1 MPQHQGG
8 ISESVH
14 HIAGVLKDACSQS
27 LSDTNETDAQTIEV
41 IERYLPDGNLATRV
55 GYVLHVKGEFRAAI
69 AAYRRA
75 IALDATRFDT
85 WYALGCAELDR
96 GGSNQAVECFRR
108 ALTLRPAHFL
118 THFDL
123 GRALF
128 GTGQIDAAIESLRI
142 AAQDRSDV
150 RRDALARIARY
161 IPGSPRA
168 DNEAIL
174 QARQEWAALEQVAE
188 QPLEP
193 IRRAA
198 AARGGKV
205 RVGYFSAFFGS
216 ANWLKPV
223 WGVINNHDR
232 SQLAIFLI
240 SDGKPPTTECGYSPH
255 PSDQV
260 IDARKV
266 PNRVLAAKI
275 AELGIDVLIDLNG
288 YSFQDR
294 LGLFMHRPAPMIIGW
309 FNMYATT
316 GIDAFDFIVGDD
328 AVVPRHEERFYSE
341 RVFRVPGSYLAF
353 SVLYPVPEVVPPPCA
368 ATGQITFG
376 SFASEYKLTDEVI
389 TAWATILNGAPDSRL
404 LLKNRALGDGSNRA
418 TLRERFRQNGVRA
431 DRLLLEGP
439 AEHYQFLEAYA
450 KVDVALDTFPYNGGT
465 TTTEALWAGVP
476 VLSFNGD
483 RWAGRTSRTLLLAAG
498 LDTWCL
504 PNLESYRD
512 RAVALASGA
521 TTPAEL
527 TTLRATMRA
536 RLRVS
541 PVCDSAGLCRALERL
556 YRGERGTSRPAAN
569 KTA

>member
-1 MPQHQGG
+1 MPSDKDVTDVSAVPQHQGG

-328 AVVPRHEERFYSE
+328 AVVPPHEERFYSE

-353 SVLYPVPEVVPPPCA
+353 SMLYPVPEVVPPPCA
-368 ATGQITFG
+368 VTGQITFG

-389 TAWATILNGAPDSRL
+389 TAWATILNRAP
-404 LLKNRALGDGSNRA
+404 
-418 TLRERFRQNGVRA
+418 E
-431 DRLLLEGP
+431 
-439 AEHYQFLEAYA
+439 
-450 KVDVALDTFPYNGGT
+450 
-465 TTTEALWAGVP
+465 
-476 VLSFNGD
+476 LS
-483 RWAGRTSRTLLLAAG
+483 
-498 LDTWCL
+498 
-504 PNLESYRD
+504 P
-512 RAVALASGA
+512 
-521 TTPAEL
+521 
-527 TTLRATMRA
+527 
-536 RLRVS
+536 
-541 PVCDSAGLCRALERL
+541 SAQE
-556 YRGERGTSRPAAN
+556 
-569 KTA
+569 